1 MRNPIEDFQNL
12 LKEVLPDCEVAVD
25 PPHKPSGNWWIDVRR
40 GKHLVTAEYR
50 PGKGFGLFQEDAG
63 YGEGPV
69 EIYRTAERM
78 VRRFT
83 QLLAPEESAA
93 TDLTLR
99 DLRRL
104 FGLSQAELAEK
115 AGVKQAAVSRLE
127 NRSDAKLSTLN
138 AAVGALGGQ
147 LEIRAHFP
155 DSSVPI
161 SFKQKRKPR
170 SR

>member
-1 MRNPIEDFQNL
+1 
-12 LKEVLPDCEVAVD
+12 
-25 PPHKPSGNWWIDVRR
+25 
-40 GKHLVTAEYR
+40 
-50 PGKGFGLFQEDAG
+50 
-63 YGEGPV
+63 
-69 EIYRTAERM
+69 M
-78 VRRFT
+78 VRRLT
-83 QLLAPEESAA
+83 QLLAPEKDAA

-99 DLRRL
+99 DLRKL
-104 FGLSQAELAEK
+104 FGLSQAELAER

-127 NRSDAKLSTLN
+127 NRSDAKISTLN

-161 SFKQKRKPR
+161 IFKEERKSS